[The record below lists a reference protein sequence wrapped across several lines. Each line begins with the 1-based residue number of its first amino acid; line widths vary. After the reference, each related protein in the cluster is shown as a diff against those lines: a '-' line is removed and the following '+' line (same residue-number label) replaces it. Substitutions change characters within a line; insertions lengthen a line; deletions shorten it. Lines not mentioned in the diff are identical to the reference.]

1 MTIQAV
7 VGINWG
13 DEGKGRMIDY
23 LAQTADAVV
32 RYQGGNNA
40 GHTVVNDLGEFKL
53 HLIPSG
59 IFNTGSLNILGP
71 GMVINLEALC
81 NELEELEK
89 GGIDTSSLRISDRA
103 TICFPYHQWEDL
115 WEEERLGKAAYGSTR
130 QGIAPAYGD
139 RYIKKT
145 ILMGELLDTENLRNR
160 LTHILQWKN
169 VVAAGVYGK
178 KDAIDLEE
186 MMAWLEKWSAKIKPY
201 ICDTTILLE
210 DLAKQDKNI
219 LFEAQ
224 LGALRDIYYGIYP
237 MTTSSPTIASYAP
250 VGGGLFNHK
259 VEETLGVMKAFSTCV
274 GAGPFVTEIH
284 NEEAEKKRELANEY
298 GATTGRPRRIGH
310 FDAVASKYG
319 CMVQG
324 ATSVA
329 ITKLDTLSGWGTL
342 KICTHY
348 EINGDE
354 INTFPLNHLQEKAK
368 PIYIEMPGWEEDI
381 SKCRSFS
388 ELPVAAQNYVL
399 KIEELVGCPIQ
410 YISVGPEREALI
422 KTDKPTLAKAS

>member
-23 LAQTADAVV
+23 LAQSANAVV

-59 IFNTGSLNILGP
+59 IFNPKTLNILGP

-81 NELEELEK
+81 AEIKELEK
-89 GGIDTSSLRISDRA
+89 ANIDISSLRISDRA
-103 TICFPYHQWEDL
+103 TVCFPYHQWEDM

-145 ILMGELLDTENLRNR
+145 ILIGELLDTDNLRSR
-160 LTHILQWKN
+160 LSHILQWKN
-169 VVAAGVYGK
+169 VVAEGVYGK

-186 MMAWLEKWSAKIKPY
+186 MLAWAEKWTTKIKPY
-201 ICDTTILLE
+201 ICDTTALLE
-210 DLAKQDKNI
+210 EKAQAGENI

-259 VEETLGVMKAFSTCV
+259 VGETLGVMKAFSTCV
-274 GAGPFVTEIH
+274 GAGPFVSELH
-284 NEEAEKKRELANEY
+284 GEEAEKRRKLANEY

-310 FDAVASKYG
+310 FDAVASRYG

-324 ATSVA
+324 ATSIA
-329 ITKLDTLSGWGTL
+329 ITKLDSLSGWGSL
-342 KICTHY
+342 EICTHY
-348 EINGDE
+348 EVDGTKID
-354 INTFPLNHLQEKAK
+354 TFPLNHIQDNAK
-368 PIYIEMPGWEEDI
+368 PVYMEMAGWDEDI
-381 SKCRSFS
+381 SGCRSFN
-388 ELPVAAQNYVL
+388 ELPKNAQAYVL
-399 KIEELVGCPIQ
+399 KIEELVKCPIQ

-422 KTDKPTLAKAS
+422 VMDNNSIACAS

>member
-40 GHTVVNDLGEFKL
+40 GHTVVNNLGEFKL

-59 IFNTGSLNILGP
+59 IFGPKTLNILGP

-81 NELEELEK
+81 KEIEELED
-89 GGIDTSSLRISDRA
+89 GGIDISSLRISDRA
-103 TICFPYHQWEDL
+103 TICFPYHQWEDM

-139 RYIKKT
+139 RYIKKI
-145 ILMGELLDTENLRNR
+145 ILVGELMDQKNLRER
-160 LTHILQWKN
+160 LSHILQWKN
-169 VVAAGVYGK
+169 VVAEGVYGK
-178 KDAIDLEE
+178 KDAIDVEE
-186 MMAWLEKWSAKIKPY
+186 MLAWADKWSAKIKPY
-201 ICDTTILLE
+201 ICDTSLLLE
-210 DLAKQDKNI
+210 NLATQGKNI

-250 VGGGLFNHK
+250 VGGGLFNHR
-259 VEETLGVMKAFSTCV
+259 VEQTLGVMKAFSTCV
-274 GAGPFVTEIH
+274 GAGPFVTELH
-284 NEEAEKKRELANEY
+284 GDEAKTRRDLANEY

-310 FDAVASKYG
+310 FDAVASRYG
-319 CMVQG
+319 CLVQG

-329 ITKLDTLSGWGTL
+329 ITKLDSLSGWGDL

-348 EINGDE
+348 DVNGE
-354 INTFPLNHLQEKAK
+354 KLENFPLNHLQEQAK
-368 PIYIEMPGWEEDI
+368 PVYIKMPGWEEDI
-381 SKCRSFS
+381 SGCRNFAD
-388 ELPVAAQNYVL
+388 LPTAAQNYVL
-399 KIEELVGCPIQ
+399 KIEELISCPIE
-410 YISVGPEREALI
+410 YISVGPERESLI
-422 KTDKPTLAKAS
+422 KRELTTLAHAS